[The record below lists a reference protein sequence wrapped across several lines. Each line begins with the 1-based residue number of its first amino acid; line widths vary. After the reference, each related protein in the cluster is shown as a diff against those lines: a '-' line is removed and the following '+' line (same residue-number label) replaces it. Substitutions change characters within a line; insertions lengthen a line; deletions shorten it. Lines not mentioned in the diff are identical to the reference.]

1 MIIREILNKDIE
13 TILELNEKS
22 VNVLSPM
29 DKSKLLRLIEVSALS
44 VVIEQK
50 NEVAG
55 FLLAFT
61 NGAIY
66 ESINYQWFN
75 NNYTAF
81 LYIDRVVI
89 SKKHRGEGI
98 GTALYKY
105 VIDWAAKNSSA
116 RIFAEIDVLPPNKPS
131 LLFHQKFGFNEL
143 QLLKHNEHKMV
154 SLQELTVD

>member
-44 VVIEQK
+44 VVIEQE
-50 NEVAG
+50 NDVTG

-61 NGAIY
+61 NSTTY

-81 LYIDRVVI
+81 LYIDRIVI
-89 SKKHRGEGI
+89 SEKHRGEGI

-105 VIDWAAKNSSA
+105 VIDWASKNSSA
-116 RIFAEIDVLPPNKPS
+116 RIFAEIDVLPPNRPS
-131 LLFHQKFGFNEL
+131 LLFHQKLGFNEL
-143 QLLKHNEHKMV
+143 QLLKHHEHKMV
-154 SLQELTVD
+154 SLQELIVD

>member
-44 VVIEQK
+44 VVIEQE
-50 NEVAG
+50 NDVTG

-61 NGAIY
+61 NSTTY
-66 ESINYQWFN
+66 ESVNYQWFN

-81 LYIDRVVI
+81 LYIDRIVI
-89 SKKHRGEGI
+89 SEKHRGEGI

-105 VIDWAAKNSSA
+105 VIDWASKNSSA
-116 RIFAEIDVLPPNKPS
+116 RIFAEIDVLPPNRPS
-131 LLFHQKFGFNEL
+131 LLFHQKLGFNEL
-143 QLLKHNEHKMV
+143 QLLKHHEHKMV
-154 SLQELTVD
+154 SLQELIVD

>member
-1 MIIREILNKDIE
+1 MIIRDILNKDIE

-44 VVIEQK
+44 VVIEQE
-50 NEVAG
+50 NDVAG

-61 NGAIY
+61 NSTTY

-75 NNYTAF
+75 NHYTAF
-81 LYIDRVVI
+81 LYIDRIVI
-89 SKKHRGEGI
+89 SEKHRGKGI

-116 RIFAEIDVLPPNKPS
+116 RIFAEIDVLPPNRPS
-131 LLFHQKFGFNEL
+131 LLFHQKLGFNEL

>member
-44 VVIEQK
+44 VVIEQE
-50 NEVAG
+50 NDVTG

-61 NGAIY
+61 NSTTY

-81 LYIDRVVI
+81 LYIDRIVI
-89 SKKHRGEGI
+89 SEKHRGRGI

-116 RIFAEIDVLPPNKPS
+116 RIFAEIDVLPPNRPS
-131 LLFHQKFGFNEL
+131 LLFHQKLGFNEL
-143 QLLKHNEHKMV
+143 QLLKHHEHKMV
-154 SLQELTVD
+154 SLQELIVD